1 MPAAA
6 ASAAPPEGRAE
17 RRMEARGRGGDGR
30 RPTAAHDPARAS
42 RRPRAPRLPRL
53 ASCALRHACSHEGHA
68 AGARAGARS
77 GAALGARSELRRRA
91 HRARTAPATISRV
104 ASCSGSRSDF
114 CATAAGSHTQPGRP
128 ARRSARGVARELRGS
143 QGLAQRRGAA
153 RRRRARDPV
162 QKSTFRHRAKVD
174 FSRRRKSDFPRRESR
189 TFRMRKVGLF
199 ASGKVDFSR
208 QA

>member
-1 MPAAA
+1 MPAAP

-17 RRMEARGRGGDGR
+17 RRSEARGRGGDGR

-68 AGARAGARS
+68 AGAREGARS
-77 GAALGARSELRRRA
+77 GAALGARSELRRCA

-104 ASCSGSRSDF
+104 ASCSVSRSDF
-114 CATAAGSHTQPGRP
+114 YGTVAGSLTQPGRP

-153 RRRRARDPV
+153 RRRRARDPCKSRLSAIV
-162 QKSTFRHRAKVD
+162 EKSTFRTA
-174 FSRRRKSDFPRRESR
+174 ESR
-189 TFRMRKVGLF
+189 TFRTRKVGLS
-199 ASGKVDFSR
+199 AAGKSTFRIDF
-208 QA
+208 